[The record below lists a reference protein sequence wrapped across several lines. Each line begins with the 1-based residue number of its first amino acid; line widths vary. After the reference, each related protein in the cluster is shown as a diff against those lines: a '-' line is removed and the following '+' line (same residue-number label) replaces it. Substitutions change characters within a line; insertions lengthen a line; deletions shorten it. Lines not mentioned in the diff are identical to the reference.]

1 MLILII
7 FASCEKIIPFDGEI
21 TKSKL
26 VVNSTFFNDSTWKVH
41 ISSSRSILDSNSY
54 KNIEDCTI
62 AIKDD
67 NGNIIETLTH
77 EKNGFYNGLEI
88 PVDNQNYFLE
98 VINENFNSVTSSNY
112 IPSSININSTDTSSY
127 ITNEKERIKITLSF
141 NDPEEENY
149 YKIGVKI
156 RKTIIDTTVDIN
168 GNISY
173 DSSLSENWI
182 KIYRDSDILERTIS
196 NKEVI
201 FNDLTFTQSNST
213 IEFSIKDVIKKYNE
227 TEYKNLEFVKV
238 YFYNI
243 NKSLYNYHQSLKTYD
258 DVNNIPFAQPV
269 QVYSNIENGFG
280 VFSGANIQVI
290 QLY

>member
-1 MLILII
+1 M
-7 FASCEKIIPFDGEI
+7 
-21 TKSKL
+21 
-26 VVNSTFFNDSTWKVH
+26 
-41 ISSSRSILDSNSY
+41 
-54 KNIEDCTI
+54 
-62 AIKDD
+62 
-67 NGNIIETLTH
+67 
-77 EKNGFYNGLEI
+77 
-88 PVDNQNYFLE
+88 
-98 VINENFNSVTSSNY
+98 
-112 IPSSININSTDTSSY
+112 
-127 ITNEKERIKITLSF
+127 
-141 NDPEEENY
+141 
-149 YKIGVKI
+149 
-156 RKTIIDTTVDIN
+156 
-168 GNISY
+168 
-173 DSSLSENWI
+173 
-182 KIYRDSDILERTIS
+182 
-196 NKEVI
+196 I